1 MKRCFNLLAKSSLLL
16 LFSTFVGC
24 SFGPE
29 PEVIYYPPPV
39 TKQLQ
44 PETVYS
50 RVTWGHEP
58 YGVSPPLRVEKTP
71 FFQPLFSF
79 DLQNVTLREAV
90 DEIARTIGYRFVF
103 REGSPIGGESSEA
116 ETAKTATVRVTG
128 SVEEALQEIER
139 QFGVK
144 TELNYDKREIA
155 IRERSEIAP
164 RLP

>member
-1 MKRCFNLLAKSSLLL
+1 MKPPFQLFAPIALLL

-58 YGVSPPLRVEKTP
+58 HGVSPPLRVEKTP

-79 DLQNVTLREAV
+79 DLENVTLREAV

-103 REGSPIGGESSEA
+103 SPVEGGSSET

-128 SVEEALQEIER
+128 SVEEALQEVER

-144 TELNYDKREIA
+144 TVLNYDKREIA
-155 IRERSEIAP
+155 IRERSEISP